1 MRQWSFDPIRTQIN
15 DIKTKWIVVKYTFS
29 DSSNDLEQCY
39 EEKEL
44 TFLFRAEKNSM
55 LSHAIMPYSAC
66 VMQIQQ

>member
-1 MRQWSFDPIRTQIN
+1 MDANKWYEKQRTCR
-15 DIKTKWIVVKYTFS
+15 KVCFS
-29 DSSNDLEQCY
+29 DASNVLEQCY